1 MANLNM
7 TEMSDEIL
15 FQSKNSD
22 PGKIKATSEKIS
34 EPPTRCVVLLFSCVR
49 VVVLFVYCC
58 VTIIDNVDINRSAE
72 VYLSRIY
79 FMSFYLCGRKK
90 SKICCN
96 FFFFICRTYKR
107 IR

>member
-22 PGKIKATSEKIS
+22 PGKIIGTSEKIS
-34 EPPTRCVVLLFSCVR
+34 KPPARCVVWLFSCVR